1 MISFILNDQIIHTEQ
16 KPGSTLLDFIRY
28 RAHLTGT
35 KTGCR
40 EGDCGACTVL
50 EGRLTDGQIEYR
62 SIISCLTPLGNA
74 AGKHIVTIEGINTAG
89 LNPAQQAITQHGGTQ
104 CGFCTPGFV
113 VALTGHT
120 MQRLPSDPGSA
131 IESMG
136 GNICRCTGYK
146 SIERAAIMVSN
157 MLKAKNPDNPIGWLV
172 SQGFLPA
179 YFTSVPEQL
188 KTLIKEPERLPGEK
202 TVIGGGT
209 DLLVQKPD
217 DMADTEPL
225 LLFDRKDLKGIRE
238 DNGYCVVGSATTA
251 QEIMQSA
258 LMHSYIPRLKSF
270 FFLVSSEPIRNMGT
284 IGGNICN
291 ASPIADLVIMFLALN
306 ATVLLQ
312 NTRTGEHRSVALRKF
327 FLGYKKLDKHQ
338 EEIIVSIS
346 FLVPDKNT
354 HLNFEKISKRTTLD
368 IASVNSAMGISML
381 GDTIRHAH
389 ISLGGVAPIPL
400 YLDKTSSFLTGRKPE
415 PGTIREAYG
424 LLAEEISPISDIRGS
439 KEYKSLL
446 SRQLFIAH
454 FAQFFPKKFS
464 NGELLKIFDMFSDD
478 CSNLRS

>member
-1 MISFILNDQIIHTEQ
+1 MISFILNDQIIHTEE

-35 KTGCR
+35 KIGCR

-50 EGRLTDGQIEYR
+50 EGKLTDRRIEYR
-62 SIISCLTPLGNA
+62 SIVSCLTPLGNA

-120 MQRLPSDPGSA
+120 MQRQPSEPGAA

-146 SIERAAIMVSN
+146 SIERAAITVSN
-157 MLKAKNPDNPIGWLV
+157 MLKTKNPDNPIGWLI

-179 YFTSVPEQL
+179 YFTSVPKRL
-188 KTLIKEPERLPGEK
+188 KTLIKETGGVPGEK

-217 DMADTEPL
+217 DIADTEPL

-238 DNGYCVVGSATTA
+238 ENGYCVVGSASTA
-251 QEIMQSA
+251 QDIMQSA
-258 LMHSYIPRLKSF
+258 LMRSYFPRLKAF

-284 IGGNICN
+284 IGGNIGN
-291 ASPIADLVIMFLALN
+291 ASPIADLVIFFLALN
-306 ATVLLQ
+306 TTVHLQ
-312 NTRTGEHRSVALRKF
+312 NTRTGGHRAVALRKF
-327 FLGYKKLDKHQ
+327 FLGYKKLDKQ
-338 EEIIVSIS
+338 AGEIIVSIS
-346 FLVPDKNT
+346 FPVPDKNT

-368 IASVNSAMGISML
+368 IASVNSAMGISL
-381 GDTIRHAH
+381 QGDAIRNAH
-389 ISLGGVAPIPL
+389 LSLGGVAPVPL
-400 YLDKTSSFLTGRKPE
+400 YLEKTSSFLAGRKLE
-415 PGTIREAYG
+415 LDTIRDAYG

-439 KEYKSLL
+439 KEYKTLL
-446 SRQLFIAH
+446 ARQLFITH
-454 FAQFFPKKFS
+454 FTELFPKKFC
-464 NGELLKIFDMFSDD
+464 NRELLKI
-478 CSNLRS
+478 L